1 MTEPRPRSGFP
12 IVVSADLAQLLGFYR
27 DVMGGKVVYKF
38 PADDPTYL
46 SLRIGEAEVGLGLH
60 PDPTRGPSQVSL
72 WFYVDDVDAL
82 VTRAGSIGAVVTS
95 AAEDQPWGE
104 RIARL
109 VDPTGIEVIVA
120 QPL

>member
-1 MTEPRPRSGFP
+1 
-12 IVVSADLAQLLGFYR
+12 
-27 DVMGGKVVYKF
+27 MGGEVVYRF
-38 PADDPTYL
+38 PEDAPTYL
-46 SLRIGEAEVGLGLH
+46 SLHIGAAEIGLGLH

-82 VTRAGSIGAVVTS
+82 VARALAIGAVVTT

-120 QPL
+120 QIL